1 MTCASK
7 LGFLN
12 ALHRRKSR
20 MYNRKGGEEE
30 VANLLPL
37 CGRFPSLDSRF
48 LDARARRMP
57 EGGMDIR
64 MEAGR

>member
-1 MTCASK
+1 
-7 LGFLN
+7 
-12 ALHRRKSR
+12 